1 MVLGDMMVLGGMMEL
16 HDILVLVLSDILV
29 LVYMELDLGNVL
41 HLRIEHQR
49 DILHIRQRSR

>member
-1 MVLGDMMVLGGMMEL
+1 MMVLGGIMEL
-16 HDILVLVLSDILV
+16 DDILVLVLGDILV